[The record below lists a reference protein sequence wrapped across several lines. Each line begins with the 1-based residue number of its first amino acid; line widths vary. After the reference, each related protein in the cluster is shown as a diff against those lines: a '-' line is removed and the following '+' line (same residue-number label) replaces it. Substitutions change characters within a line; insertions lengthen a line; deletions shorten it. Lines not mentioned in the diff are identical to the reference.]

1 MNLFPLGDLCASHVQ
16 EVHKDLH
23 VSSLRSAFMM
33 QIISLLGHWLGKDG
47 PSQKSRF
54 LFSWENW
61 KPFQAWDSSSAPSP
75 SRKVLEELGARGLKV
90 EQEK

>member
-16 EVHKDLH
+16 EVHKDLC

-47 PSQKSRF
+47 PSQK
-54 LFSWENW
+54 
-61 KPFQAWDSSSAPSP
+61 P
-75 SRKVLEELGARGLKV
+75 
-90 EQEK
+90 